1 MQHQSCLE
9 PKPILKTR
17 EGDEGCQDIMRDHG
31 RNHDFQ
37 RGEKGETVTKQRV
50 LAFRDLNIVC

>member
-17 EGDEGCQDIMRDHG
+17 EGDEDGQEFTRDQG
-31 RNHDFQ
+31 RSHDFLKG
-37 RGEKGETVTKQRV
+37 RGGSNCDQTESTRFFTTRI
-50 LAFRDLNIVC
+50 L